1 MKPLIMKSLLNEMQ
15 DDEKNIEDA
24 FYKNLEF
31 GTGGMRGEIG
41 AGTNRM
47 NLNTV
52 RKATLGLAHYLQ
64 SMGVEAKRRGV
75 AIANDSRF

>member
-1 MKPLIMKSLLNEMQ
+1 MDWKCSYGSCGIFAAPDNEMKSLLNEMQ

-31 GTGGMRGEIG
+31 GTGGIRGEIG

-47 NLNTV
+47 NL
-52 RKATLGLAHYLQ
+52 KAPG
-64 SMGVEAKRRGV
+64 
-75 AIANDSRF
+75 RFKGY